1 MKFFFCCV
9 IWAMNLHTEG
19 TDPCRSNFL
28 FYNVHETPKWHF
40 IVIVTGSLFNKPQH
54 IKWRVITA
62 SSCLSLSDNIMT
74 VKKILL
80 FAVIEK
86 RGFGTVSGTRCF

>member
-1 MKFFFCCV
+1 
-9 IWAMNLHTEG
+9 MNLHTEG

-28 FYNVHETPKWHF
+28 FYNVHETF
-40 IVIVTGSLFNKPQH
+40 IVKVTGSLFNQPQH
-54 IKWRVITA
+54 IKWWVITA